1 MASVNK
7 VILIGNLGR
16 DPESRQAPSGD
27 MICNLN
33 IATTETWRDRNTGEN
48 REATEWHR
56 VVFFGR
62 TAEVAAQ
69 YLRKGSQVYVEGRL
83 QTRKWT
89 DKDGNDRYTTEIR
102 GDIMRMLGSRAQD
115 AGMGGRSGGSAEY
128 GGGGGYDDGFGAPA
142 PSPAP
147 APRPAARPQ
156 SAEPDFGLG
165 DDDIPF

>member
-1 MASVNK
+1 MSSVNK

-16 DPESRQAPSGD
+16 DPESRHAPNGD

-83 QTRKWT
+83 QTRKWA

-102 GDIMRMLGSRAQD
+102 GDIMRMLGGR
-115 AGMGGRSGGSAEY
+115 GG
-128 GGGGGYDDGFGAPA
+128 DD
-142 PSPAP
+142 
-147 APRPAARPQ
+147 APRQQRTQGRQDQTARTPPRQPQ
-156 SAEPDFGLG
+156 PQPQAVDYDSL

>member
-16 DPESRQAPSGD
+16 DPESRHAPSGD

-102 GDIMRMLGSRAQD
+102 GDIMRMLGSRAQQD
-115 AGMGGRSGGSAEY
+115 GGMGGGRSGGRADF
-128 GGGGGYDDGFGAPA
+128 GGDDYGFGTPAPA
-142 PSPAP
+142 PAP

-156 SAEPDFGLG
+156 AAEPDFGLG
-165 DDDIPF
+165 EDDIPF

>member
-16 DPESRQAPSGD
+16 DPESRHAPSGD

-102 GDIMRMLGSRAQD
+102 GDVMRMLGSRAQQD
-115 AGMGGRSGGSAEY
+115 RS
-128 GGGGGYDDGFGAPA
+128 FGTPAPA
-142 PSPAP
+142 PVP
-147 APRPAARPQ
+147 APRPASRPQ
-156 SAEPDFGLG
+156 AAEPDFGLG
-165 DDDIPF
+165 EDDIPF

>member
-16 DPESRQAPSGD
+16 DPESRHAPSGD

-102 GDIMRMLGSRAQD
+102 GDIMHMLGAR
-115 AGMGGRSGGSAEY
+115 GG
-128 GGGGGYDDGFGAPA
+128 DGAPRQQSTPVRQDQA
-142 PSPAP
+142 ARTTPRQPQPQQPAP
-147 APRPAARPQ
+147 DYD
-156 SAEPDFGLG
+156 SLDN
-165 DDDIPF
+165 DIPF

>member
-16 DPESRQAPSGD
+16 DPESRHAPSGD

-69 YLRKGSQVYVEGRL
+69 YLRAISSSSASMATCAKSAMRRL
-83 QTRKWT
+83 RHSTK
-89 DKDGNDRYTTEIR
+89 
-102 GDIMRMLGSRAQD
+102 
-115 AGMGGRSGGSAEY
+115 SGT
-128 GGGGGYDDGFGAPA
+128 
-142 PSPAP
+142 
-147 APRPAARPQ
+147 
-156 SAEPDFGLG
+156 
-165 DDDIPF
+165 